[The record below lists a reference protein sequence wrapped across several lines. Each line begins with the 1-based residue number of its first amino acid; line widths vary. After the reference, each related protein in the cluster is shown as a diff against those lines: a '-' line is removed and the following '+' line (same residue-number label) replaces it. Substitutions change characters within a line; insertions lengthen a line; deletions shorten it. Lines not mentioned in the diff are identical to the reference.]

1 MLISAAMS
9 DLVLV
14 RHGKAD
20 AFGENYDRLT
30 EIGREQSRHLADFWI
45 KHETS
50 FDEVYTGPLVRQVD
64 TAREVGERIRSAG
77 MPWPEPVIIE
87 ELHEYDGHGIV
98 RRFGPQLAE
107 HDESIR
113 RLIEADRQAVTPKDK
128 HRTFQHLFEA
138 LVMRW
143 VAGELASP
151 DMESW
156 SDFHARVV
164 KGLAQILNREGNRR
178 RVVVFTSGGPISVA
192 VQTATKA
199 PEHMAMELNWRIRN
213 ASLTGIVFSGRRQT
227 LDYFNTIPH
236 LTDPDLWTWR

>member
-1 MLISAAMS
+1 MITSAAMS

-30 EIGREQSRHLADFWI
+30 DIGREQSRQLADFWLRQ
-45 KHETS
+45 KTT
-50 FDEVYTGPLVRQVD
+50 FDEVYSGPLVRQID
-64 TAREVGERIRSAG
+64 TAREVGDRIRAAG
-77 MPWPEPVIIE
+77 MPWPEPMIIE

-98 RRFGPQLAE
+98 NRFGPQLAE
-107 HDESIR
+107 TDEGIR
-113 RLIEADRQAVTPKDK
+113 KLIDADRQSVSAKDK

-143 VAGELASP
+143 VAGELSAP
-151 DMESW
+151 DMEGW
-156 SDFHARVV
+156 ADFHSRVV
-164 KGLAQILNREGNRR
+164 RGLGQIVNREGSRR
-178 RVVVFTSGGPISVA
+178 RVAVFTSGGPISVA
-192 VQTATKA
+192 VQMATNA

-213 ASLTGIVFSGRRQT
+213 ASLTGIVFSRGRQT

-236 LTDPDLWTWR
+236 LNDPSLWTWR